1 MEERCIRTLFV
12 VNPVA
17 GRNACA
23 ARWRRFEEGLRR
35 SADFPFEVHITAR
48 PSDAERVI
56 REAANAGIRRVVV
69 AGGDGTVNEAVNG
82 VLSCA
87 PEWGGSLGI
96 LPFGTGNDLA
106 RSLSIPRR
114 DKDLLS
120 MLCRPTE
127 TGVNVG
133 RVNGRAFVLAAGI
146 GFDARVADD
155 VNRHTGLKQTG
166 KIGYA
171 LSAMRMLQSFQ
182 PTALR
187 IEVDGE
193 PIITGDLW
201 LLAAGNCPYYAG
213 GMKMFPNA
221 VYDDDLLDVCIVSNL
236 DRLHFLQLFPFVYA
250 GKHVG
255 WEKYVRMVRGREI
268 RIESDQN
275 VMAHADGEVFPT
287 TSLQIQMVGAQI
299 RVITPEAASMVR
311 ANSPIWSMTR

>member
-23 ARWRRFEEGLRR
+23 ARWRRFEERLRR

-48 PSDAERVI
+48 PRDAERVV

-87 PEWGGSLGI
+87 PEHRVSLGI

-106 RSLSIPRR
+106 RSLSIPRAGQGPAVNASSVPPR
-114 DKDLLS
+114 
-120 MLCRPTE
+120 R
-127 TGVNVG
+127 GVNVG
-133 RVNGRAFVLAAGI
+133 RVNGRAFLLAAGI

-187 IEVDGE
+187 IEIDGE

-221 VYDDDLLDVCIVSNL
+221 VYDDDWLDVCIVSNL
-236 DRLHFLQLFPFVYA
+236 NRLRFLQLFPFVYA

-255 WEKYVRMVRGREI
+255 WEKYVRIVRGREI

-275 VMAHADGEVFPT
+275 VNGPCRRRGIPHDIPANTDGRRSDADD
-287 TSLQIQMVGAQI
+287 
-299 RVITPEAASMVR
+299 
-311 ANSPIWSMTR
+311 NS